1 MKEEAAVDSGAV
13 DCVGNRKTFPHAKVM
28 PTPESIKGESW
39 TCAGGKKLP
48 KEGEI
53 ELDWFTSEGGAQK
66 SRLKIGNVSKTL
78 ISADKLL
85 ECGNEVYLSK
95 KNPRVIK
102 GNGETIP
109 LKRKNGMFI
118 LEMWYKVPD
127 DKSVFPR
134 QGR

>member
-1 MKEEAAVDSGAV
+1 MDERGSSSRQWSSGLCGQQEDVSA
-13 DCVGNRKTFPHAKVM
+13 CKSHANAR
-28 PTPESIKGESW
+28 ID
-39 TCAGGKKLP
+39 KKIP

-53 ELDWFTSEGGAQK
+53 ELEWFTNEGGAQTSK
-66 SRLKIGNVSKTL
+66 LKIGNVSKTL
-78 ISADKLL
+78 ISADRLL
-85 ECGNEVYLSK
+85 ECGNEVYLSR

-127 DKSVFPR
+127 DKMFFPR
-134 QGR
+134 PGR